1 MRMRKK
7 KWAEGWM
14 EEHSDYITS
23 TPQDYKGKW
32 KECSFFQPYK
42 QKHKN

>member
-23 TPQDYKGKW
+23 TPQTIKDNGRR
-32 KECSFFQPYK
+32 C
-42 QKHKN
+42 